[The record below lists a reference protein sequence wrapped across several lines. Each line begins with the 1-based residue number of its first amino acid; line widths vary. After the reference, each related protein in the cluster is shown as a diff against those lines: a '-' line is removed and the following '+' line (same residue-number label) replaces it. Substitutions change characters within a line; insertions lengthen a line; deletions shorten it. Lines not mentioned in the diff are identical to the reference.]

1 MILGM
6 SLAAFTLAHV
16 AISLVAIGSGL
27 VVAAGMWRSQQLPAW
42 RALFLLTTIAT
53 SVSGFL
59 FHSKSFGP
67 PHVVGVI
74 SLVILALAL
83 LALYRHRLEGAWRAV
98 YVVCALMALYLNC
111 FVLIVQAFQ
120 KVPALKALAPKGS
133 EPAFAITQLL
143 VLALF
148 VALGFFANRRFH
160 PATATPAL
168 A

>member
-6 SLAAFTLAHV
+6 SVAAFTLAHV
-16 AISLVAIGSGL
+16 VISLIAIGSGI
-27 VVAAGMWRSQQLPAW
+27 VVAAGMWRAQQLPAW
-42 RALFLLTTIAT
+42 SALFLLTTIAT
-53 SVSGFL
+53 SVTGFL

-74 SLVILALAL
+74 SLVILAVAL
-83 LALYRHRLEGAWRAV
+83 LARYLHRLAGAWRAV
-98 YVVCALMALYLNC
+98 YVLCVLMALYLNC

-133 EPAFAITQLL
+133 EPPFAITQLL
-143 VLALF
+143 VLGLF

-160 PATATPAL
+160 PATSAPAV

>member
-6 SLAAFTLAHV
+6 SVAAFTLLHV
-16 AISLVAIGSGL
+16 LISLVAIGSG
-27 VVAAGMWRSQQLPAW
+27 VIVAAGMWRSQRLPSW
-42 RALFLLTTIAT
+42 SALFLFTTIAT
-53 SVSGFL
+53 SVTGFL

-67 PHVVGVI
+67 PHVVGAI

-83 LALYRHRLEGAWRAV
+83 LALYLHQLAGAWRAV

-133 EPAFAITQLL
+133 EPPFAITQLL

-160 PATATPAL
+160 PATSAPAL